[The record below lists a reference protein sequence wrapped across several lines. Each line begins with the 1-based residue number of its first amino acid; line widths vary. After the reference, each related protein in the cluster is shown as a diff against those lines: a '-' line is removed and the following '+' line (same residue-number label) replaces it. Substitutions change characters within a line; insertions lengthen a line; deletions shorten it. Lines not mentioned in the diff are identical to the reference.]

1 MESAKKRETIVTALL
16 AAGILLFLLMIGISN
31 LFHFNFRMN
40 SDTAADAIYGKLV
53 WETKEIVPDGWYIA
67 TETQIICT
75 PNLAALF
82 YGLTHNMVLSEGLAC
97 CTMTALI
104 LISVLYFGKVLRFQ
118 RKERLLFAFLCL
130 MLPADYILLELS
142 YLFASY
148 YAIHVIILFFTLS
161 VYLEGLRDK
170 SIKWAKLAA
179 GLLFALLLGLQGVRG
194 ILVIYGPLFG
204 MMVIYNLYG
213 IYCGKKKEKS
223 DILISL
229 WAAALLVVSFLGTF
243 YPRSVGQDLSRNI
256 RNGFHK
262 LFTVV
267 MPDMARAIGFD
278 DSQPV
283 LVRIC
288 TLLLFLT
295 TIFWLLQLLY
305 RMCRKEEVKT
315 EEWGG
320 LILLSSPVVSALI
333 LAFTTVESTKR
344 YCFLFT
350 YAMAYVTVLFYRK
363 IGQDKK
369 LLYGL
374 RSSVG
379 IIIALLA
386 VERLLHIYLPVLKAE
401 EPPQSESYEV
411 VRFLEENDFPISY
424 STFENANKMTVL
436 SNGKIRVA
444 AVATVEHMDVCKWV
458 SYADWYAPAIPYETR
473 TAYIISESEME
484 NFEKFLA
491 VHEDDLQLETQIGR
505 YYIYSSDYNFS
516 CLEIE

>member
-1 MESAKKRETIVTALL
+1 MRSHK
-16 AAGILLFLLMIGISN
+16 N
-31 LFHFNFRMN
+31 
-40 SDTAADAIYGKLV
+40 
-53 WETKEIVPDGWYIA
+53 
-67 TETQIICT
+67 
-75 PNLAALF
+75 
-82 YGLTHNMVLSEGLAC
+82 
-97 CTMTALI
+97 
-104 LISVLYFGKVLRFQ
+104 
-118 RKERLLFAFLCL
+118 
-130 MLPADYILLELS
+130 
-142 YLFASY
+142 
-148 YAIHVIILFFTLS
+148 
-161 VYLEGLRDK
+161 
-170 SIKWAKLAA
+170 
-179 GLLFALLLGLQGVRG
+179 
-194 ILVIYGPLFG
+194 
-204 MMVIYNLYG
+204 
-213 IYCGKKKEKS
+213 CGKKKEKS

-305 RMCRKEEVKT
+305 RMCRKEEIKT

-350 YAMAYVTVLFYRK
+350 YAMAYVTILFYRK

-374 RSSVG
+374 RSGVG